1 MLPSPRLAFVLP
13 WFMAKRIV
21 VTRKKRGPPPTGKGI
36 QIGER
41 WHPPELAAIDKW
53 IAANGKMT
61 RGQAVRRLVELGLK
75 ANVPARRASD
85 KQKARAKELAGDVID
100 GMSEAA
106 ASAQDQASRKLRLI
120 KGPSGFREVRV
131 DGAKKK

>member
-120 KGPSGFREVRV
+120 KGPSVFREVRV